1 MKLKLMLLLQFL
13 GILFWFP
20 GCHTVPHTGR
30 SALHLVPTKQLTS
43 MASQQFERLKR
54 EKPIS
59 RNANYNAM
67 LRRVGERIAHVA
79 APDMPN
85 AQWEFVVFDDPEQV
99 NAFAMPGG
107 KVAVYSGIFKV
118 AKTEND
124 LAVVVG
130 HEIAHVS
137 AGHGNERVSQQ
148 LLAAGGAMALQLGVD
163 DADSLDQQMLMAAY
177 GAGTSVGL
185 ILPFSRKHESEADE
199 LGLIYAAK
207 AGYDPRVAVGFWKRM
222 EAQKTGFTP
231 PEFLSTHPSD
241 STRLGKINA
250 LMPEAF
256 KIYKNHK

>member
-13 GILFWFP
+13 GILFWFS

-148 LLAAGGAMALQLGVD
+148 LLAAGGAMALQLGMD

-199 LGLIYAAK
+199 IGLIYAAK
-207 AGYDPRVAVGFWKRM
+207 AGYDPRAAVGFWKRM